1 MGAASKSF
9 ISHYLRMTYPV
20 RMDPGI
26 SMSPELGN
34 QTSTKAKNIQ
44 FRMWW
49 LCPPITAKSSEDHSF
64 PGDSQP

>member
-1 MGAASKSF
+1 
-9 ISHYLRMTYPV
+9 MTYPV